1 RVERRALDAV
11 EAGLVLR
18 RLTRPR
24 EDRLDAAVLCYAQHD
39 DMSRPRQRELHLAR
53 RDGRDARPVRVGR
66 AEPGHAAPRRL
77 APRQTPPPRVPG
89 EQPDDYQRSSC
100 HLAPPV
106 GAETYLLSLRCAPP
120 LRCLTARRPVRCLTA
135 MTKCGTVVPAGRP
148 NVGRSTLLNAVIG
161 EHLAIVSPKPQS
173 TRLPVVGLL
182 TRGDTQFI
190 FTDSPGLLEPEYRL
204 HEAMRAAALR
214 AIEAAEVIAYLHP
227 LSEYPA
233 PPLEQLARLD
243 RQPKSPIVTVYTKAD
258 VVPPSDRPTVRLS
271 DGVVVAAVRGDGLDA
286 LLEAL
291 RARVPDGPF
300 HYDPDEIATQ
310 PMRFFAAEFVR
321 EAAFELLHDEL
332 PYSVAVEIDEF
343 REGSEPVYIRAVV
356 YVERDSQKGIVIGEG
371 GRTIKALGAAAR
383 AKIAA
388 LLDGSVYLDLHVKVL
403 PRWRRHAPSLKRLG
417 YAG

>member
-1 RVERRALDAV
+1 
-11 EAGLVLR
+11 
-18 RLTRPR
+18 
-24 EDRLDAAVLCYAQHD
+24 
-39 DMSRPRQRELHLAR
+39 
-53 RDGRDARPVRVGR
+53 
-66 AEPGHAAPRRL
+66 
-77 APRQTPPPRVPG
+77 
-89 EQPDDYQRSSC
+89 
-100 HLAPPV
+100 
-106 GAETYLLSLRCAPP
+106 
-120 LRCLTARRPVRCLTA
+120 
-135 MTKCGTVVPAGRP
+135 MTKCGSVVLAGRP
-148 NVGRSTLLNAVIG
+148 NVGKSTLLNALIG

-204 HEAMRAAALR
+204 HEAMRASALR
-214 AIEAAEVIAYLHP
+214 AIDEAEVIAYLHP

-233 PPLEQLARLD
+233 PPLDQVAKLERPPRA
-243 RQPKSPIVTVYTKAD
+243 PVVTVYTKAD
-258 VVPPSDRPTVRLS
+258 LVGPRPPST
-271 DGVVVAAVRGDGLDA
+271 VVVSAVTREGLDA
-286 LLEAL
+286 LLDAL
-291 RARVPDGPF
+291 RARVPEAPF

-321 EAAFELLHDEL
+321 EAAFELLHEEL

-388 LLDGSVYLDLHVKVL
+388 LLDGTVYLELHVKVL

-417 YAG
+417 YVR